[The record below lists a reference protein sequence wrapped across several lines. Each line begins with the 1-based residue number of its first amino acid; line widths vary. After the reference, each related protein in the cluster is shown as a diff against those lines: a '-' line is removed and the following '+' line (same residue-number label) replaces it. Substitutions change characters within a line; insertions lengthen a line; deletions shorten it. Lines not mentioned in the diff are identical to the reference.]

1 MPDPSA
7 VAQQCSS
14 SRIPIYD
21 PTIDVTTT
29 SAAPLTTRDLG
40 GIRWRVD
47 REEPLNVLAENP
59 TQALK
64 LIDEPSLEGSGANG
78 DINTTD
84 YGKLWKKLAN
94 IFDSDP

>member
-1 MPDPSA
+1 MEQLVIVPDPSA

-21 PTIDVTTT
+21 PSIDVTTT
-29 SAAPLTTRDLG
+29 SATPLTTGDSG
-40 GIRWRVD
+40 GVRWRVD
-47 REEPLNVLAENP
+47 REEPINVLAENP

-64 LIDEPSLEGSGANG
+64 LIDEAGVEGSANG

-84 YGKLWKKLAN
+84 YGMVFRGL
-94 IFDSDP
+94 IF